1 MVDFDTPAGI
11 EHVAKVIKLTK
22 WCNTS
27 SVVMYVYEL
36 MITLDEEVNL
46 IWVGDL
52 CIVSFMKT
60 TIQYLTLVAVREA
73 HSMLTTATASI
84 SHAGFSPIHHHYFQS
99 ARGIISAVCRLL
111 THLRVIATLAID
123 HWLTRD
129 YSIGRV
135 WIRFQWIA
143 GSLIGLMA
151 HHVRCQRV
159 IATLAIDHWLTRDYS
174 IGRVWIR
181 FQWIA
186 GSLIGLMA
194 HLTLEL
200 RLYAMFNKSK
210 KILVLLVVGTTA
222 VASCMF
228 GLLIEILQEEEG
240 EKHVTPELS
249 AYIDAHHL
257 CLGTVEFINLGEAPE
272 LHMCVKTNVPYLVRI
287 FWIPILAGEALLVS
301 LAVYKG
307 LQTQMQLPNQNEWWS
322 ERAPY
327 GFLRFLV
334 RDSVLFFLMVS
345 APFLATELVWVIA
358 GSDYIEVPVGFAIA
372 SSSIWSQRLLLN
384 IRKHRQGP
392 VEELHVTVDSDIP
405 EFSNRDIVLET
416 FRSMKTE
423 R

>member
-1 MVDFDTPAGI
+1 MVDLDTPAGI
-11 EHVAKVIKLTK
+11 EHVVKIIKLTK
-22 WCNTS
+22 WCNMS
-27 SVVMYVYEL
+27 SMVMYVYEL
-36 MITLDEEVNL
+36 LITLDEEVNL
-46 IWVGDL
+46 IWNGVFSPGKAL
-52 CIVSFMKT
+52 FLLLR
-60 TIQYLTLVAVREA
+60 YLTLASLLLIITNVRYQR
-73 HSMLTTATASI
+73 I
-84 SHAGFSPIHHHYFQS
+84 
-99 ARGIISAVCRLL
+99 
-111 THLRVIATLAID
+111 IATLAVS

-135 WIRFQWIA
+135 WIRFQWI
-143 GSLIGLMA
+143 S
-151 HHVRCQRV
+151 
-159 IATLAIDHWLTRDYS
+159 
-174 IGRVWIR
+174 
-181 FQWIA
+181 

-210 KILVLLVVGTTA
+210 KILILLVVGTTA
-222 VASCMF
+222 VVACMF
-228 GLLIEILQEEEG
+228 GLFIEILEEE
-240 EKHVTPELS
+240 E
-249 AYIDAHHL
+249 
-257 CLGTVEFINLGEAPE
+257 VEFINLGEAPE

-416 FRSMKTE
+416 FRSMKAE

>member
-1 MVDFDTPAGI
+1 MVDLDTPAGI
-11 EHVAKVIKLTK
+11 EHVVKVIKLTK
-22 WCNTS
+22 LCNIS
-27 SVVMYVYEL
+27 SMVVYVYEL
-36 MITLDEEVNL
+36 LITLDEEVNL
-46 IWVGDL
+46 IWNGVFSPGKAL
-52 CIVSFMKT
+52 FLLLR
-60 TIQYLTLVAVREA
+60 YLTL
-73 HSMLTTATASI
+73 ASLL
-84 SHAGFSPIHHHYFQS
+84 F
-99 ARGIISAVCRLL
+99 IITS
-111 THLRVIATLAID
+111 
-123 HWLTRD
+123 
-129 YSIGRV
+129 
-135 WIRFQWIA
+135 
-143 GSLIGLMA
+143 
-151 HHVRCQRV
+151 
-159 IATLAIDHWLTRDYS
+159 
-174 IGRVWIR
+174 RVWIR

-210 KILVLLVVGTTA
+210 RILILLVVGTTA
-222 VASCMF
+222 VAGCMF
-228 GLLIEILQEEEG
+228 GLLIEILQEEE
-240 EKHVTPELS
+240 
-249 AYIDAHHL
+249 
-257 CLGTVEFINLGEAPE
+257 VEFINLGEAPE

-287 FWIPILAGEALLVS
+287 FWIPILAGEAILVS
-301 LAVYKG
+301 LAIYKG
-307 LQTQMQLPNQNEWWS
+307 LQTQAQLPHRNEWWS

>member
-1 MVDFDTPAGI
+1 MVDLDTPAGI
-11 EHVAKVIKLTK
+11 EHVVKVIKLTK

-46 IWVGDL
+46 IWNGVFSPGKAL
-52 CIVSFMKT
+52 FLLLR
-60 TIQYLTLVAVREA
+60 YLTLASLLFIITIFNLPEVSSQMFVARESSQ
-73 HSMLTTATASI
+73 HSPLT
-84 SHAGFSPIHHHYFQS
+84 
-99 ARGIISAVCRLL
+99 
-111 THLRVIATLAID
+111 ID
-123 HWLTRD
+123 L
-129 YSIGRV
+129 
-135 WIRFQWIA
+135 
-143 GSLIGLMA
+143 
-151 HHVRCQRV
+151 
-159 IATLAIDHWLTRDYS
+159 WLTRDYS

-210 KILVLLVVGTTA
+210 KILILLVVGTTA
-222 VASCMF
+222 VAGCMF
-228 GLLIEILQEEEG
+228 GLLIEILQEEE
-240 EKHVTPELS
+240 
-249 AYIDAHHL
+249 
-257 CLGTVEFINLGEAPE
+257 VEFINLGEAPE

-307 LQTQMQLPNQNEWWS
+307 LQTQIQLPTQNEWWS

>member
-1 MVDFDTPAGI
+1 MVNLDTPAGI
-11 EHVAKVIKLTK
+11 EHVIKVIKLTK
-22 WCNTS
+22 LCNMS
-27 SVVMYVYEL
+27 SMVMYIYEL
-36 MITLDEEVNL
+36 LITLDEEVNL
-46 IWVGDL
+46 IWNGVFSPGKAL
-52 CIVSFMKT
+52 FLLLR
-60 TIQYLTLVAVREA
+60 YLTLASLLFIITNVRCQR
-73 HSMLTTATASI
+73 I
-84 SHAGFSPIHHHYFQS
+84 
-99 ARGIISAVCRLL
+99 
-111 THLRVIATLAID
+111 IATLAIG

-129 YSIGRV
+129 YS
-135 WIRFQWIA
+135 
-143 GSLIGLMA
+143 
-151 HHVRCQRV
+151 
-159 IATLAIDHWLTRDYS
+159 T
-174 IGRVWIR
+174 GRVWIR

-210 KILVLLVVGTTA
+210 RILILLVVGTMA
-222 VASCMF
+222 VVGCMF
-228 GLLIEILQEEEG
+228 GLLIEILQEEE
-240 EKHVTPELS
+240 
-249 AYIDAHHL
+249 
-257 CLGTVEFINLGEAPE
+257 VEFINFGQAPE
-272 LHMCVKTNVPYLVRI
+272 LHMCVKTNVPYLVRF
-287 FWIPILAGEALLVS
+287 FWIPILAGEAILVS

-307 LQTQMQLPNQNEWWS
+307 IQTQAQLPHRNEWWS

-392 VEELHVTVDSDIP
+392 VEELHVTIDSDIP